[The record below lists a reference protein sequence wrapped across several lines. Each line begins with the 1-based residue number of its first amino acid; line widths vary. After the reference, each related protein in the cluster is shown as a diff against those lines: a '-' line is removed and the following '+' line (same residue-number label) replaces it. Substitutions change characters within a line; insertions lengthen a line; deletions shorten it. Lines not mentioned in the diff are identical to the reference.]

1 MVSDLIVWHPR
12 LGAVSKQR
20 HGPEVH
26 AFFVNVNVG
35 TLVRCSLDTTPFSH
49 KTPRPSTE
57 HTLPE
62 TMARN
67 THNTVGEA
75 SGKAAA
81 EATTLET
88 PSSFKRSAPTDDN
101 IADFDPK
108 QCPWNALR
116 DVIYAKHNTN
126 MNPQDICSAL
136 KVLYPD
142 ETQFHNLSSMDIEK
156 MVQWW
161 NDPSYPYRH
170 RPLFCGWKSYEN
182 IGLRLKDA
190 LSPPKPARPLAAAT
204 VTPMRT
210 ASPRKRIEDIP
221 LPPRCPLRD
230 SVFTI
235 EGSTGPDMTETRRS
249 YDPEAVKQCTVSKAP
264 RLNTKHDFE
273 DRITR
278 QRSLT
283 HSTNTK
289 SFRILSSP
297 TPAKPLSQNA
307 KASTHCAERSS
318 NPANIEGH
326 PTSSHV
332 KKDSTSELGSRPYHL
347 SVDGSSNAPTLQ
359 SGAQL
364 HLKSVK
370 KSLVLPPPPQLIGL
384 YSVEYP
390 HLHAGS
396 NLNTRPEPG
405 RSSSP
410 ANWNYSTPPHFP
422 SGFSSN
428 SRPAKRQALGEKL
441 TDPWQ
446 RNGAVYE
453 QLPSISSL
461 FPPED
466 RKGRKNPGLRMSTAG
481 PVRTAGQEKNQITTK
496 EDGTDALY
504 PYGWQ
509 DRPVLLPALELRTPS
524 IPSLSSTSAVTLTSS
539 CTEESTMTYPSTPL
553 PSLTPL
559 THSAFVIRKRYSEG
573 ILKYL
578 PASPSTSTIRKQYSE
593 GSLKFSASACP
604 WHAIRDVALAQDR
617 MNLTKEQIALL
628 LSHRYGTAYP
638 FLKQVTR
645 GQVQELW
652 QCSRMSGEALYTEW
666 DCGVVEQQIRN
677 DLRILGLMGWGR

>member
-1 MVSDLIVWHPR
+1 
-12 LGAVSKQR
+12 
-20 HGPEVH
+20 
-26 AFFVNVNVG
+26 
-35 TLVRCSLDTTPFSH
+35 
-49 KTPRPSTE
+49 
-57 HTLPE
+57 
-62 TMARN
+62 
-67 THNTVGEA
+67 
-75 SGKAAA
+75 
-81 EATTLET
+81 
-88 PSSFKRSAPTDDN
+88 
-101 IADFDPK
+101 
-108 QCPWNALR
+108 
-116 DVIYAKHNTN
+116 
-126 MNPQDICSAL
+126 
-136 KVLYPD
+136 
-142 ETQFHNLSSMDIEK
+142 

-182 IGLRLKDA
+182 VGLRLKHA
-190 LSPPKPARPLAAAT
+190 LSPPKPARPLVAAPA
-204 VTPMRT
+204 TPMHA
-210 ASPRKRIEDIP
+210 ASSRKRIEDIP
-221 LPPRCPLRD
+221 LPPRSPPCN

-235 EGSTGPDMTETRRS
+235 EGSTRPEMTETRCS
-249 YDPEAVKQCTVSKAP
+249 YDFEAAKQCTVSKA
-264 RLNTKHDFE
+264 RRVNTKHDFE

-297 TPAKPLSQNA
+297 TPAKPLSQND
-307 KASTHCAERSS
+307 KASTCCAERSS
-318 NPANIEGH
+318 NPANNEGH
-326 PTSSHV
+326 PTYSHV
-332 KKDSTSELGSRPYHL
+332 KKDSTSELGGRPYHP
-347 SVDGSSNAPTLQ
+347 SVENSSIVSTLQ

-364 HLKSVK
+364 HLESVK
-370 KSLVLPPPPQLIGL
+370 KSLVLPPPPQLMGF

-396 NLNTRPEPG
+396 NLNTKPEPG

-422 SGFSSN
+422 SRFSSN

-446 RNGAVYE
+446 RNGVVYE

-461 FPPED
+461 FPSKD
-466 RKGRKNPGLRMSTAG
+466 RKSRENPGLRISTAG
-481 PVRTAGQEKNQITTK
+481 PSRTAGQEKTQITTT

-504 PYGWQ
+504 SYGWQ
-509 DRPVLLPALELRTPS
+509 ERPVLLPALKLRTPS
-524 IPSLSSTSAVTLTSS
+524 TPSLSSSSAVTLASS
-539 CTEESTMTYPSTPL
+539 FTQESTLTYPSTPL

-573 ILKYL
+573 TLKYP
-578 PASPSTSTIRKQYSE
+578 PANPSTSTIRKQYSA
-593 GSLKFSASACP
+593 GSLEFSASACP
-604 WHAIRDVALAQDR
+604 WHAIRDVAIAQDR
-617 MNLTKEQIALL
+617 MNLPEGQIALL

-652 QCSRMSGEALYTEW
+652 QCSRMSGEALYTRR

-677 DLRILGLMGWGR
+677 DLRILGLMGWVR